1 MLQIVAGLGAGA
13 GRNVALNEML
23 DDGKDGATLAQSK
36 RSRLNRLVLAT
47 LVGALLGHQFG
58 WKAVG
63 AWIAVSAV
71 LEVVLLAS
79 HLSFTRNIRK
89 DRSKTRWER
98 LAPAVAFSVIWT
110 GMAVGCWIYGS
121 EAARFGALLV
131 MFGILLEGLKY
142 AALSRA
148 AFLAIIPFPAA
159 ALAIAPLTSGDFSG
173 RGGVFAAGAL
183 VALAICVIHVSR
195 ALRANALALEKAQAE
210 AQEASRA
217 KSAFLAMMSHELR
230 TPMNGVLGMA
240 HALAAT
246 KLNRQ
251 QADYLDMI
259 VQSGDGLMAILND
272 ILDLSKIEA
281 GKLNLESVGFDLEK
295 MGRQTFLLWSET
307 ARQKGLELS
316 LDIDADA
323 PTWLVGDPV
332 RVRQILLNLI
342 SNALKFTEQGS
353 VAVRIVGLVPQ
364 GIEIIVTDTGVG
376 MRRDQQ
382 EKLFQ
387 AFSQAEI
394 STTRRYGGTGLGL
407 SICRQL
413 AEMMGGS
420 ISVESEPGSGSTFR
434 VALPLP
440 ACAPPA
446 PAQAALDTVSLEG
459 RQVLVV
465 DDNKVNQAV
474 ARAILEAAGAVVS
487 LADDGVDGLDLL
499 RAAHFD
505 VVLMDVHM
513 PRMDG
518 VEALRRI
525 RAGEAGIRS
534 IPVLALTAD
543 AMSDECE
550 RLIAQ
555 GFDDVHPKPIQPAEL
570 MFTVAAWCAR
580 ADQAAVL
587 AATAA

>member
-1 MLQIVAGLGAGA
+1 M
-13 GRNVALNEML
+13 ALKDIL
-23 DDGKDGATLAQSK
+23 DDGRVGATLVMSK
-36 RSRLNRLVLAT
+36 RSTFNRLTITALM
-47 LVGALLGHQFG
+47 GALVWAEFDWH
-58 WKAVG
+58 AAA
-63 AWIAVSAV
+63 AWALAACG
-71 LEVVLLAS
+71 LEVLLRTTHAHFYKRQAQGLPVS
-79 HLSFTRNIRK
+79 RFRRM
-89 DRSKTRWER
+89 
-98 LAPAVAFSVIWT
+98 APALMFSITWST
-110 GMAVGCWIYGS
+110 LAAACWAYGS
-121 EAARFGALLV
+121 DPMKFAALLIL
-131 MFGILLEGLKY
+131 FGTVIAALKY
-142 AALSRA
+142 AALSQA
-148 AFLAIIPFPAA
+148 IFLVMIPAPLVAIV
-159 ALAIAPLTSGDFSG
+159 IAPLQINGLHG
-173 RGGVFAAGAL
+173 WRAAVVAFAL
-183 VALAICVIHVSR
+183 VGFGISLSNVAR

-246 KLNRQ
+246 KLSRQ

-316 LDIDADA
+316 LDIDGDA

-342 SNALKFTEQGS
+342 SNALKFTQQGS
-353 VAVRIVGLVPQ
+353 VAVRIAALAPQ
-364 GIEIIVTDTGVG
+364 GIEIVVTDTGVG

-387 AFSQAEI
+387 AFSQAEV

-420 ISVESEPGSGSTFR
+420 ITVESEPGSGSTFR

-440 ACAPPA
+440 AGAAPLA
-446 PAQAALDTVSLEG
+446 AQATPETVSLEG

-487 LADDGVDGLDLL
+487 VADDGVEGLEALSASHIDL
-499 RAAHFD
+499 
-505 VVLMDVHM
+505 VLMDVHM

-518 VEALRRI
+518 IEALRRI
-525 RAGEAGIRS
+525 RAGEAGPRN

-550 RLIAQ
+550 RLVAL

-570 MFTVAAWCAR
+570 MFTVAEWCER
-580 ADQAAVL
+580 NDRLAVL
-587 AATAA
+587 GATAA

>member
-1 MLQIVAGLGAGA
+1 
-13 GRNVALNEML
+13 
-23 DDGKDGATLAQSK
+23 
-36 RSRLNRLVLAT
+36 
-47 LVGALLGHQFG
+47 
-58 WKAVG
+58 
-63 AWIAVSAV
+63 
-71 LEVVLLAS
+71 
-79 HLSFTRNIRK
+79 
-89 DRSKTRWER
+89 
-98 LAPAVAFSVIWT
+98 
-110 GMAVGCWIYGS
+110 MA
-121 EAARFGALLV
+121 
-131 MFGILLEGLKY
+131 
-142 AALSRA
+142 
-148 AFLAIIPFPAA
+148 
-159 ALAIAPLTSGDFSG
+159 
-173 RGGVFAAGAL
+173 
-183 VALAICVIHVSR
+183 H
-195 ALRANALALEKAQAE
+195 
-210 AQEASRA
+210 RA

-240 HALAAT
+240 HALATT
-246 KLNRQ
+246 KLSRRH
-251 QADYLDMI
+251 ADYLDMI

-307 ARQKGLELS
+307 ARQKGLELTF
-316 LDIDADA
+316 DIDPAA

-342 SNALKFTEQGS
+342 SNALKFTDQGS
-353 VAVRIVGLVPQ
+353 VAVRIAPLAPQ
-364 GIEIIVTDTGVG
+364 GIEIVVADTGVG
-376 MRRDQQ
+376 MRRDQLDN
-382 EKLFQ
+382 LFQ
-387 AFSQAEI
+387 AFSQAEV

-420 ISVESEPGSGSTFR
+420 IRVDSEPGSGSTFR
-434 VALPLP
+434 VALPL
-440 ACAPPA
+440 AAGAPPA
-446 PAQAALDTVSLEG
+446 PAEAAHETVSLEG

>member
-1 MLQIVAGLGAGA
+1 M
-13 GRNVALNEML
+13 ALRDIL
-23 DDGKDGATLAQSK
+23 DDGRVGATLVMSK
-36 RSRLNRLVLAT
+36 RSTFSRLTITALM
-47 LVGALLGHQFG
+47 GALVWAEFDWH
-58 WKAVG
+58 AAA
-63 AWIAVSAV
+63 AWAAAAGV
-71 LEVVLLAS
+71 LEILL
-79 HLSFTRNIRK
+79 
-89 DRSKTRWER
+89 RSTHAYFYKRQAQGLPVSR
-98 LAPAVAFSVIWT
+98 LRRMAPALMFSVTWST
-110 GMAVGCWIYGS
+110 LAAGCWAFGS
-121 EAARFGALLV
+121 DPTKFAALV
-131 MFGILLEGLKY
+131 ILFGIVIAALKY

-148 AFLAIIPFPAA
+148 IFLVMIPWPLLAIVIAPLQVDGVSGWRAGVVVA
-159 ALAIAPLTSGDFSG
+159 ALAGFGIS
-173 RGGVFAAGAL
+173 L
-183 VALAICVIHVSR
+183 VNVSR

-246 KLNRQ
+246 KLSRQ

-323 PTWLVGDPV
+323 PAWLVGDPV

-353 VAVRIVGLVPQ
+353 VAVRIAGVAPQ
-364 GIEIIVTDTGVG
+364 GIEIVVTDTGVG

-387 AFSQAEI
+387 AFSQAEV

-420 ISVESEPGSGSTFR
+420 ISVESEPGSGSTFK
-434 VALPLP
+434 VVLPLP
-440 ACAPPA
+440 AGAAPA
-446 PAQAALDTVSLEG
+446 PTQAAPDTVSLEG

-518 VEALRRI
+518 IEALRRI
-525 RAGEAGIRS
+525 RAGEAGPRGV
-534 IPVLALTAD
+534 PVLALTAD

-587 AATAA
+587 AASAA

>member
-1 MLQIVAGLGAGA
+1 MHWKEIVDDGRPGVTLDMTKQSWKHRVIMSAMAGLLLFATLGPVALLCWAAASFVLEIWLIVARARFQRWG
-13 GRNVALNEML
+13 
-23 DDGKDGATLAQSK
+23 Q
-36 RSRLNRLVLAT
+36 
-47 LVGALLGHQFG
+47 
-58 WKAVG
+58 
-63 AWIAVSAV
+63 AVS
-71 LEVVLLAS
+71 
-79 HLSFTRNIRK
+79 RI
-89 DRSKTRWER
+89 ER
-98 LAPAVAFSVIWT
+98 LAPIMLYGASWSA
-110 GMAVGCWIYGS
+110 MAVICWTRGGP
-121 EAARFGALLV
+121 ALQFAALL
-131 MFGILLEGLKY
+131 MPFGLLVASLKY
-142 AALSRA
+142 TSVSRA
-148 AFLAIIPFPAA
+148 SFVFLAPFPL
-159 ALAIAPLTSGDFSG
+159 LAIGLPPLLFGGFRGLDLAIVVFS
-173 RGGVFAAGAL
+173 L
-183 VALAICVIHVSR
+183 VALAACVVNVARTI
-195 ALRANALALEKAQAE
+195 RANALALEKAQAE

-240 HALAAT
+240 HALAGT
-246 KLNRQ
+246 KLGRQ
-251 QADYLDMI
+251 QTDYLDMI
-259 VQSGDGLMAILND
+259 IQSGDSLMAILND

-281 GKLNLESVGFDLEK
+281 GKLNLESVGFDVEK
-295 MGRQTFLLWSET
+295 LGRQTFLLWGEA

-323 PTWLVGDPV
+323 PTWLMGDPL

-342 SNALKFTEQGS
+342 SNALKFTDQGS
-353 VAVRIVGLVPQ
+353 VAVRIAALAPQ

-387 AFSQAEI
+387 AFSQAEV

-420 ISVESEPGSGSTFR
+420 IGVESEPGSGSTFR

-440 ACAPPA
+440 AGAA
-446 PAQAALDTVSLEG
+446 PAAAQGAPDAVSLEG

-474 ARAILEAAGAVVS
+474 ARAILEAAGAMVS
-487 LADDGVDGLDLL
+487 LADDGIDGLDLL
-499 RAAHFD
+499 RANHFD
-505 VVLMDVHM
+505 IVLMDVHM

-518 VEALRRI
+518 IEALRRI
-525 RAGEAGIRS
+525 RLGEAGLRQ

-550 RLIAQ
+550 RLIAL

-570 MFTVAAWCAR
+570 MYTVAAWCAQGDR
-580 ADQAAVL
+580 LAVL
-587 AATAA
+587 GATAA